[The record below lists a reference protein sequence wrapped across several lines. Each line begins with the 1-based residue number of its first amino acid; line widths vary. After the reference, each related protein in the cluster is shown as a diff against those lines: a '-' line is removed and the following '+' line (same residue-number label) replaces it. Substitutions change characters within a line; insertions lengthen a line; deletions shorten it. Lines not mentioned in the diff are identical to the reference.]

1 MSDHKSQIFVICTA
15 NNIKSVP
22 PEFFRAGRFDATFFV
37 DLPTPEEQQV
47 ILNLY
52 MKKYNVQ
59 GPVPN
64 ITNWTGAEIETMCR
78 HASIMGSMS
87 EAARYV
93 VPIYQSRGKEIEELR
108 SYASGNC
115 VPASIPQNT
124 AKIQAARRMRPAS
137 PLQN

>member
-1 MSDHKSQIFVICTA
+1 M
-15 NNIKSVP
+15 
-22 PEFFRAGRFDATFFV
+22 
-37 DLPTPEEQQV
+37 
-47 ILNLY
+47 
-52 MKKYNVQ
+52 KYNVQ

-124 AKIQAARRMRPAS
+124 VKTQAARRMRPAS